1 MKIEVF
7 KALTSEKIVRC
18 ENVEDFA
25 IRDDHYGNWVL
36 DITYFDDD
44 IEQDISDSMI
54 LCELSDENPWT
65 DLILFTEDEEH
76 MEIRASEDNIKM
88 LSAAA
93 AYRLKCRA
101 GKYEPCKTKLNSL
114 YGKTVTEM
122 SKEDTV

>member
-44 IEQDISDSMI
+44 IEQDISDCMI
-54 LCELSDENPWT
+54 LCEASDGNPWT
-65 DLILFTEDEEH
+65 DLILITEKDELL
-76 MEIRASEDNIKM
+76 EIRASEEVIKN
-88 LSAAA
+88 
-93 AYRLKCRA
+93 
-101 GKYEPCKTKLNSL
+101 CKTKLNSL
-114 YGKTVTEM
+114 YGKTVNDM
-122 SKEDTV
+122 IKEVSV

>member
-44 IEQDISDSMI
+44 IEQDISDCMI
-54 LCELSDENPWT
+54 LCEASDENPFT
-65 DLILFTEDEEH
+65 DLILITEDEERL
-76 MEIRASEDNIKM
+76 EIRASEENIKTF
-88 LSAAA
+88 SAAA
-93 AYRLKCRA
+93 AFGLKCRTT
-101 GKYEPCKTKLNSL
+101 KYERCKAKLNSL
-114 YGKTVTEM
+114 YGKTVTDM
-122 SKEDTV
+122 IKEGYV

>member
-1 MKIEVF
+1 MKIEVL

-54 LCELSDENPWT
+54 LCEASDENPWT
-65 DLILFTEDEEH
+65 DLILITEDEERL
-76 MEIRASEDNIKM
+76 EIRASEDNIKM
-88 LSAAA
+88 LSAVV
-93 AYRLKCRA
+93 LTSL
-101 GKYEPCKTKLNSL
+101 CKTKLNSL

-122 SKEDTV
+122 SKEDPV

>member
-44 IEQDISDSMI
+44 IEPDISDCMI
-54 LCELSDENPWT
+54 LCEASDENPWT
-65 DLILFTEDEEH
+65 DLILITEKDELL
-76 MEIRASEDNIKM
+76 EIRASEENIKM

-93 AYRLKCRA
+93 AYRLKCRTN
-101 GKYEPCKTKLNSL
+101 KYEHCKAKLNNL
-114 YGKTVTEM
+114 YGKTVTDM
-122 SKEDTV
+122 IKEGSV

>member
-54 LCELSDENPWT
+54 LCEASDENPWT
-65 DLILFTEDEEH
+65 DLILITEKDESL
-76 MEIRASEDNIKM
+76 EIRASEDNTKR
-88 LSAAA
+88 LSAAVA
-93 AYRLKCRA
+93 HRLKCKA
-101 GKYEPCKTKLNSL
+101 GMYEHFKTNLSSL
-114 YGKTVTEM
+114 YGKTVTDI
-122 SKEDTV
+122 SKEDPV

>member
-18 ENVEDFA
+18 ENVEDFT

-54 LCELSDENPWT
+54 LCKASDENPWT
-65 DLILFTEDEEH
+65 DLILFTEDDERL
-76 MEIRASEDNIKM
+76 EIRASEDNIKK
-88 LSAAA
+88 LSAVV
-93 AYRLKCRA
+93 LTSL
-101 GKYEPCKTKLNSL
+101 CKTKLNSL
-114 YGKTVTEM
+114 YGKTVIEM
-122 SKEDTV
+122 SKEDPV